1 MNPSMINPRPRIL
14 CGLLL
19 LFGPGQGSLC
29 GREAVVRQL
38 VELQRALNAARP
50 GDLITLKNG
59 EWKDAVVSID
69 KGGSARN
76 PLEIRA
82 ESPGGVTFTG
92 GSSLV
97 INAPYV
103 TVTGMLFN
111 KGGLKE
117 NTNVASVIEFRSH
130 HGIVNNSAIVDYN
143 PASFDTKY
151 YWVWFSGD
159 NNVVDHCYFKGKSNL
174 DPVIGNDLEES
185 RHNSVRHSYFK
196 DIPYAKGN
204 GREIIRVW
212 GSGKYEQNGDDG
224 AFFTIEGN
232 LFDHA
237 DGEGAEIISLKS
249 NQNTVIHNTVVAS
262 LGCINI
268 RRGNFNTVKENI
280 ILGQGLAGA
289 RGFRMS
295 GEHNLVQ
302 GNFASGCEYGIEVSC
317 GEHIASSLTAD
328 YHPNLKTRGV
338 KKEGTSVPTYPQNKD
353 VTIIDNVMVGHSG
366 ADLAVGSDYKAH
378 WPESQQVLLPE
389 ECIIKNNRFIRPNG
403 GVSVIGTVP
412 GMNPPLDR
420 FTFKPNQYLGNVL
433 IGGACSF
440 VPAAGGFKAQRL
452 PPSWSESR
460 ELGKLKPLTPLEVGP
475 DWVRGRKS

>member
-1 MNPSMINPRPRIL
+1 MKKPCPLFFWCLVCMS
-14 CGLLL
+14 GLAQAS
-19 LFGPGQGSLC
+19 LF
-29 GREAVVRQL
+29 GREARVKQPE
-38 VELQRALNAARP
+38 ELQRALNAARP

-59 EWKDAVVSID
+59 EWKDAIISID
-69 KGGSARN
+69 KGGSAIK

-82 ESPGGVTFTG
+82 ESPGGVTFSGT
-92 GSSLV
+92 SSLV
-97 INAPYV
+97 INAPHV
-103 TVTGMLFN
+103 TVNGLLFH
-111 KGGLKE
+111 KGGLNEGAKKS
-117 NTNVASVIEFRSH
+117 AVIEFRSH
-130 HGIVNNSAIVDYN
+130 HGIVKNSAIVDYN
-143 PASFDTKY
+143 PTSLRTKY

-159 NNVVDHCYFKGKSNL
+159 HNAVEHCYFKGKNNF

-237 DGEGAEIISLKS
+237 DGEGGEIISLKS
-249 NQNTVIHNTVVAS
+249 NRNTIIRNTVVAS

-280 ILGQGLAGA
+280 MLGQGLAGA

-295 GEHNLVQ
+295 GQHNLVQ

-328 YHPNLKTRGV
+328 YQPNLKTRGV

-366 ADLAVGSDYKAH
+366 ADLVIGSDYKAH

-389 ECIIKNNRFIRPNG
+389 ECIIKNNRFIRPKG

-412 GMNPPLDR
+412 DINPPLDR
-420 FTFKPNQYLGNVL
+420 FTFKPNQYLGNIL
-433 IGGACSF
+433 IGGKCSF
-440 VPAAGGFKAQRL
+440 APAAGGFKAERI

-475 DWVRGRKS
+475 DWVRGRKW